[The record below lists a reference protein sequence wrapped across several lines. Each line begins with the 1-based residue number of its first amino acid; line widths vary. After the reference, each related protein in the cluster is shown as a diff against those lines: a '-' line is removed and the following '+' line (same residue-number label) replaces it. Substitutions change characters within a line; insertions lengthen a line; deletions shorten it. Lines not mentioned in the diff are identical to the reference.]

1 MVCYCY
7 ICKTEQGEEG
17 NVSFHRLPKN
27 VEVRAKWFSIIGC
40 TLRPTS
46 TICSK
51 HFQESDFIYKIYGND
66 IRRFLKVGAYPSV
79 LPSLRSTE
87 KNTKSIF
94 SNKNTDEDKD
104 SKNIKTEP
112 SVASEDEAYEFTER
126 SDTELYTNVISNV
139 AHETTNIEETAIDFG
154 IVKDEHL
161 SISDTELYT
170 NEISNVAHE
179 TTKTEGTAIDF
190 GIVKDEHLSISD
202 TELYTNEISN
212 VAHETINTEGTAI
225 DFEIVKDEHLSI
237 SDTELYTSVTS
248 DVTHETTNI
257 GETIIDN
264 EIVKY
269 EYQERNDTELCTSVA
284 SDVERESINSEKTVI
299 NDEIARDEQLKRKIG
314 QPESNKKRLLT
325 PRYVGDIRR
334 EDFTSNDT
342 WRIFQEYLTKT
353 KSKMKQLDDKV
364 RYLNTKVGN
373 LQEMMDGLKKRGLLS
388 RDALDLI
395 KTYKLTARRP
405 KRKTNKKFSQSN
417 CE

>member
-161 SISDTELYT
+161 SI
-170 NEISNVAHE
+170 
-179 TTKTEGTAIDF
+179 
-190 GIVKDEHLSISD
+190 
-202 TELYTNEISN
+202 
-212 VAHETINTEGTAI
+212 
-225 DFEIVKDEHLSI
+225 
-237 SDTELYTSVTS
+237 
-248 DVTHETTNI
+248 
-257 GETIIDN
+257 
-264 EIVKY
+264 
-269 EYQERNDTELCTSVA
+269 NDTELCTSVA

>member
-237 SDTELYTSVTS
+237 
-248 DVTHETTNI
+248 
-257 GETIIDN
+257 
-264 EIVKY
+264 
-269 EYQERNDTELCTSVA
+269 NDTELCTSVA

>member
-190 GIVKDEHLSISD
+190 GIVKDEHLSI
-202 TELYTNEISN
+202 
-212 VAHETINTEGTAI
+212 
-225 DFEIVKDEHLSI
+225 
-237 SDTELYTSVTS
+237 
-248 DVTHETTNI
+248 
-257 GETIIDN
+257 
-264 EIVKY
+264 
-269 EYQERNDTELCTSVA
+269 NDTELCTSVA

>member
-202 TELYTNEISN
+202 TELYT
-212 VAHETINTEGTAI
+212 
-225 DFEIVKDEHLSI
+225 
-237 SDTELYTSVTS
+237 SVTS

>member
-126 SDTELYTNVISNV
+126 
-139 AHETTNIEETAIDFG
+139 
-154 IVKDEHL
+154 
-161 SISDTELYT
+161 SDTELYT

>member
-1 MVCYCY
+1 MVGYCY
-7 ICKTEQGEEG
+7 ICKTEAGEES

-27 VEVRAKWFSIIGC
+27 EEKISESRSLAIC
-40 TLRPTS
+40 TEYISYEYTIKKHTHTVLRYY
-46 TICSK
+46 IL
-51 HFQESDFIYKIYGND
+51 
-66 IRRFLKVGAYPSV
+66 FLYF
-79 LPSLRSTE
+79 R
-87 KNTKSIF
+87 KNTKSTF
-94 SNKNTDEDKD
+94 SNTNTDEDKD
-104 SKNIKTEP
+104 NKNIKTEP

-126 SDTELYTNVISNV
+126 SDTELYTNVISNA
-139 AHETTNIEETAIDFG
+139 AHETTNI
-154 IVKDEHL
+154 
-161 SISDTELYT
+161 
-170 NEISNVAHE
+170 
-179 TTKTEGTAIDF
+179 EGTAIDF

-212 VAHETINTEGTAI
+212 VAHETTNTEGTAI
-225 DFEIVKDEHLSI
+225 DFEIVKDEHLST
-237 SDTELYTSVTS
+237 SDTKLYTSATS

-264 EIVKY
+264 GIVKY
-269 EYQERNDTELCTSVA
+269 EYQKRNDTELCTSVT

-299 NDEIARDEQLKRKIG
+299 DDEIARDEQLKRKIG

-342 WRIFQEYLTKT
+342 WYIFQEYLTKT

-373 LQEMMDGLKKRGLLS
+373 LQEMMDDLKKRGLFS

-395 KTYKLTARRP
+395 KNYKLTARRP
-405 KRKTNKKFSQSN
+405 NSKGKRKTNKKFPQSN